1 MSNIIQFPVKEKV
14 LTCGDCKVFEKCY
27 DESVKIFG
35 AETEEEKKASKSI
48 PACEDIVK

>member
-1 MSNIIQFPVKEKV
+1 MSNITQFPIKEK
-14 LTCGDCKVFEKCY
+14 TCGDCKIFEKCY